1 VTWEGGEGPHAYAR
15 TVAGLAMAGI
25 PLTADF
31 VPPWARALLDPALA
45 DQLEAK
51 PDLDDVLD
59 REVHSIR
66 LRRAALASHGALPWR
81 RGLAGPAGETVHT
94 TRVSVLLATRR
105 PDLVAHALRQ
115 VGRQRGAEV
124 ELVLATHG
132 FEADPAVL
140 RAFTADTGIPVRTF
154 GAPAAESFGRLLNA
168 AAARADG
175 DVLLKM
181 DDDDWYGPDFVSDL
195 LLARDY
201 TGADVVGCPPELMFV
216 EPLWVTVRRRDATE
230 QYRPVV
236 AGGTM
241 MVSRDAFGAVGGFRD
256 TRKYVDANLFRA
268 VRAAGGTIYRSH
280 GLNYLLRRQA
290 GGHTWEPGLGYF
302 VSRGRSW
309 QQWRGFRPSPLL
321 ELDPTDQPERTTRE
335 ESKR

>member
-1 VTWEGGEGPHAYAR
+1 
-15 TVAGLAMAGI
+15 
-25 PLTADF
+25 
-31 VPPWARALLDPALA
+31 
-45 DQLEAK
+45 
-51 PDLDDVLD
+51 
-59 REVHSIR
+59 
-66 LRRAALASHGALPWR
+66 
-81 RGLAGPAGETVHT
+81 
-94 TRVSVLLATRR
+94 
-105 PDLVAHALRQ
+105 
-115 VGRQRGAEV
+115 
-124 ELVLATHG
+124 
-132 FEADPAVL
+132 
-140 RAFTADTGIPVRTF
+140 
-154 GAPAAESFGRLLNA
+154 
-168 AAARADG
+168 
-175 DVLLKM
+175 
-181 DDDDWYGPDFVSDL
+181 
-195 LLARDY
+195 
-201 TGADVVGCPPELMFV
+201 MFV

-241 MVSRDAFGAVGGFRD
+241 MVSREAFGAVGGFRD

>member
-1 VTWEGGEGPHAYAR
+1 
-15 TVAGLAMAGI
+15 
-25 PLTADF
+25 
-31 VPPWARALLDPALA
+31 
-45 DQLEAK
+45 
-51 PDLDDVLD
+51 
-59 REVHSIR
+59 
-66 LRRAALASHGALPWR
+66 
-81 RGLAGPAGETVHT
+81 
-94 TRVSVLLATRR
+94 VLLATRR

-115 VGRQRGAEV
+115 VGRQRGAEA

-132 FEADPAVL
+132 FEADPAVV

-335 ESKR
+335 ESNR

>member
-1 VTWEGGEGPHAYAR
+1 
-15 TVAGLAMAGI
+15 
-25 PLTADF
+25 
-31 VPPWARALLDPALA
+31 
-45 DQLEAK
+45 
-51 PDLDDVLD
+51 
-59 REVHSIR
+59 
-66 LRRAALASHGALPWR
+66 
-81 RGLAGPAGETVHT
+81 
-94 TRVSVLLATRR
+94 VLLATRR
-105 PDLVAHALRQ
+105 PDHLAHTLRQ
-115 VGRQRGAEV
+115 VGRQRGVEL

-132 FEADPAVL
+132 FTADASVVDAFAEASGVTVD
-140 RAFTADTGIPVRTF
+140 AFTV
-154 GAPAAESFGRLLNA
+154 PATESFGRLLNVA
-168 AAARADG
+168 AGRATG

-181 DDDDWYGPDFVSDL
+181 DDDDWYGADFVADL

-201 TGADVVGCPPELMFV
+201 TGADVVGCPPEFMFV

-241 MVSRDAFGAVGGFRD
+241 MVSHEAFRAVGGFRD

-268 VRAAGGTIYRSH
+268 VRAAGGTVYRSH

-321 ELDPTDQPERTTRE
+321 ELEPTDRPARTNRE
-335 ESKR
+335 ESPR